1 MSVTLYLASASPR
14 RRELLA
20 QIGVTFD
27 LLNTTVDEAVMPG
40 EAAAAYVVRL
50 ARAKA
55 LAGWKAL
62 AAQDLPRAPVLAADT
77 TVSLGAA
84 IFGKPADRGEALRML
99 AALSGR
105 THAVFTAV
113 AVMSAGHIESCS
125 SRSEVTFRHIAPGEA
140 ERYWHTGEPLD
151 KAGAYAIQGHGAVF
165 VAELK
170 GSYSG
175 VMGLPLYETA
185 ALLEHARMPHWLY
198 DAVLR

>member
-113 AVMSAGHIESCS
+113 AVMSAGRI
-125 SRSEVTFRHIAPGEA
+125 
-140 ERYWHTGEPLD
+140 
-151 KAGAYAIQGHGAVF
+151 
-165 VAELK
+165 
-170 GSYSG
+170 
-175 VMGLPLYETA
+175 
-185 ALLEHARMPHWLY
+185 
-198 DAVLR
+198 